1 MHFATHQ
8 TLPEFQM
15 KTIMIASV
23 VLLSLAGA
31 ASTAQADSFLVSLL
45 QSVKWQPPK
54 CTAPDVLTQVKD
66 RAGNIHFRCMKPPV
80 KK

>member
-1 MHFATHQ
+1 MRLATQ
-8 TLPEFQM
+8 QPSPEFPM
-15 KTIMIASV
+15 KKIMIATA

-31 ASTAQADSFLVSLL
+31 ASTAQADNFLVSLL

-54 CTAPDVLTQVKD
+54 CTAPEVLTQVKD